1 MFITLNKGTS
11 DGLYKKETD
20 HKDSRNIKNIEQIK
34 NKSDGH

>member
-11 DGLYKKETD
+11 DGLYKKGTD

-34 NKSDGH
+34 WLIGK